1 MKKTPILL
9 IILLLAAFSGT
20 PISALA
26 ASNSAGIKPGSF
38 FYFFDT
44 TFEKVNLFFTFNP
57 EKKAQKAL
65 EHAEERLAE
74 AEAVAEEKNTNAV
87 KTAVAGYESNI
98 ALAAEESKQI
108 KDKEKA
114 EGLLTS
120 ITDQTSKHQEI
131 LTDVYNKVP
140 EQAKE
145 AIKKAID
152 NSIKGQEEARKQ
164 IQELKTAL
172 SGQSTEI
179 EALRKEVD
187 ILKKNQQKTNVTEK
201 IVEVRPSTPLKNTKK
216 LESEEIY
223 AKIAPTVVLIETSDG
238 SGTGIIIESDGVIIT
253 NAHVVSGATRVTVKI
268 GGLIYTA
275 SVLGRDEGVDLAL
288 LKMNGNN
295 LSIAELGDSSEA
307 ALKRGEELFAFGYPL
322 DFSGDVTATRGILS
336 ARQLVDGVT
345 YLQTD
350 ASIHPG
356 NSGGPL
362 VNNKGQVIGINSLV
376 LSARGKAGNIGGTGI
391 GFAIPVNV
399 ARGLI
404 PDLKAGRN
412 IIIPRTVL
420 PETAPTPNQEDSN
433 LKITKCKNLAQANY
447 DRDIA
452 QLEQDTQKAL
462 DIYYAKIDQARKE
475 EIEKVFETDVLYFT
489 PEEDSK
495 YTPEMKLLIVN
506 ARVADRQDKANYINQ
521 SFKELWEKEKS
532 EINAIKQQDI
542 NNFKQLYY
550 KGYNECLNQ

>member
-1 MKKTPILL
+1 M
-9 IILLLAAFSGT
+9 
-20 PISALA
+20 
-26 ASNSAGIKPGSF
+26 
-38 FYFFDT
+38 
-44 TFEKVNLFFTFNP
+44 
-57 EKKAQKAL
+57 
-65 EHAEERLAE
+65 
-74 AEAVAEEKNTNAV
+74 
-87 KTAVAGYESNI
+87 
-98 ALAAEESKQI
+98 
-108 KDKEKA
+108 
-114 EGLLTS
+114 
-120 ITDQTSKHQEI
+120 
-131 LTDVYNKVP
+131 
-140 EQAKE
+140 
-145 AIKKAID
+145 
-152 NSIKGQEEARKQ
+152 
-164 IQELKTAL
+164 
-172 SGQSTEI
+172 
-179 EALRKEVD
+179 
-187 ILKKNQQKTNVTEK
+187 
-201 IVEVRPSTPLKNTKK
+201 
-216 LESEEIY
+216 
-223 AKIAPTVVLIETSDG
+223 
-238 SGTGIIIESDGVIIT
+238 
-253 NAHVVSGATRVTVKI
+253 
-268 GGLIYTA
+268 
-275 SVLGRDEGVDLAL
+275 
-288 LKMNGNN
+288 
-295 LSIAELGDSSEA
+295 
-307 ALKRGEELFAFGYPL
+307 
-322 DFSGDVTATRGILS
+322 
-336 ARQLVDGVT
+336 DGVT